1 MAKSG
6 TSCEKVYQ
14 TSPYR
19 GFMSFVHSPDF
30 NSFPKLRCKIPTLS
44 LPGIARR
51 TNLQCLYV
59 DENLGCLPPG
69 SNQYVIHKTTG
80 QRTSKDNLQSA
91 HGIITML
98 DTSPGD
104 QKEDILIILDIAL
117 DDAVTTNECRWTTCE
132 NIRCILNLV
141 AQHASSD
148 LFRRLYIRPVGHL
161 GHPEVCRVQ
170 MAKVQQ
176 LASIR

>member
-19 GFMSFVHSPDF
+19 GFMSFVNSPDF
-30 NSFPKLRCKIPTLS
+30 NSFPELRCKIPTLS
-44 LPGIARR
+44 LSEIARR

-59 DENLGCLPPG
+59 DENWSCPPLD
-69 SNQYVIHKTTG
+69 SNRYVIHAVQGK
-80 QRTSKDNLQSA
+80 RTFEDNLQSA

-104 QKEDILIILDIAL
+104 QKEDFLIILDIAL
-117 DDAVTTNECRWTTCE
+117 DDAVITNECRRTTCE
-132 NIRCILNLV
+132 NIRCILDLV
-141 AQHASSD
+141 AQHVSSE

-161 GHPEVCRVQ
+161 GHPEVCPVQ
-170 MAKVQQ
+170 MTRVQQ